1 MKKIIAITGYGVKI
15 GATGNRFVIKKK
27 DEENKIVADEIEEIL
42 LHGGALNITTS
53 AIMLAVKHKIPIFF
67 TTKYG
72 KPYSMI
78 NSIISSGTVLS
89 RREQYKAIS
98 DGRGLKLAKAFVYA
112 KIRNQEQLL
121 RIRANDLL
129 KSDKE
134 QSIKVREHANKIGS
148 IIDEIDVNDINRLRE
163 VEARGARE
171 YWDGFAMLIPS
182 ELGFKAREHRGAR
195 DPVNSLLN
203 YGYGVLLSRVINSI
217 LLAGLDPYAGFLHVD
232 RSGRPSLALD
242 LIEEFRQ
249 PIVDYTVLKVLRLRE
264 IKYDKIIEEDRLS
277 KDAITVILKGLKSRF
292 EEKHRE
298 YELSYYIL
306 EQARN
311 IARFLREGKNYEP
324 FTI

>member
-15 GATGNRFVIKKK
+15 GATGNRFVIKKRN
-27 DEENKIVADEIEEIL
+27 EENKIVADEIEEIL

-89 RREQYKAIS
+89 RREQYKAIV

-121 RIRANDLL
+121 RMRANDLL

-182 ELGFKAREHRGAR
+182 ELGFKTREHRGAR

-232 RSGRPSLALD
+232 RAGRPSLALD

-249 PIVDYTVLKVLRLRE
+249 PIVDYIVLKVLRLRE

-277 KDAITVILKGLKSRF
+277 KDAIATILKGLKSRF

-311 IARFLREGKNYEP
+311 IARFLREGKRYEP
-324 FTI
+324 FTL